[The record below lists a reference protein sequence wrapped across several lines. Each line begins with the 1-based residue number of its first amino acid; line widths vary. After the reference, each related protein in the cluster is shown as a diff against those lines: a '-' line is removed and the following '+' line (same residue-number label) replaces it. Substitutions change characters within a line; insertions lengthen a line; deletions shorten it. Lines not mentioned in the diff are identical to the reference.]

1 MAQENK
7 QGQVTEENLVDSVV
21 GIENSVD
28 SVFTP
33 GFGSEPEE
41 TVAPVEQSVETSSE
55 QTPEVGYETTSDNGE
70 VRYQYWQ
77 SEADKAKNEN
87 EQLKKTVEI
96 LQQTIQN
103 PTTNQ
108 PEEASSEPEIE
119 PFRDAPQKPVKP
131 AGFNRAEAID
141 DPNSASAQYLDTMDN
156 YRDEMDSYNAD
167 KLDYEAN
174 LLQIERDALAEEQKR
189 QTEAFDA
196 EKRNQEQVNTIS
208 QQIKSQ
214 YNANDEEVNDFIK
227 KMSDPESLNIE
238 NLWRLY
244 QMDKGKVPE
253 QPVAQPSPQ
262 FNQVQRAQSVPAPM
276 GVQSSANMQQTGK
289 SASDLIMDDLISD
302 YESKNPW
309 K

>member
-1 MAQENK
+1 MAQENQ

-21 GIENSVD
+21 GMENSVD
-28 SVFTP
+28 DIFTP
-33 GFGSEPEE
+33 GFGQTEEPVQEE
-41 TVAPVEQSVETSSE
+41 AVET
-55 QTPEVGYETTSDNGE
+55 TPEVNYETPQDNEE

-96 LQQTIQN
+96 LQQTIQK
-103 PTTNQ
+103 PAEFQ
-108 PEEASSEPEIE
+108 PEEISSEPEIE
-119 PFRDAPQKPVKP
+119 PFRDAPQKPNKP

-141 DPNSASAQYLDTMDN
+141 DPNSASAQYLDAMDS
-156 YRDEMDSYNAD
+156 YRDEMDIYNAD
-167 KLDYEAN
+167 KLEYESN
-174 LLQIERDALAEEQKR
+174 LINIEREALIEEQKR
-189 QTEAFDA
+189 QKDAFEA
-196 EKRNQEQVNTIS
+196 EQRNQEQVNNIT
-208 QQIKSQ
+208 QQLRSQ
-214 YNANDEEVNDFIK
+214 YNANDDEVNDFIQ
-227 KMSDPESLNIE
+227 KMSDPESLNID

>member
-1 MAQENK
+1 MAQENQ

-28 SVFTP
+28 DIFTP
-33 GFGSEPEE
+33 GFGQTEEPVQEE
-41 TVAPVEQSVETSSE
+41 AVET
-55 QTPEVGYETTSDNGE
+55 TPEVNYETPQNNEE

-96 LQQTIQN
+96 LQQTIQK
-103 PTTNQ
+103 PAESQ
-108 PEEASSEPEIE
+108 PEEISSEPEIE
-119 PFRDAPQKPVKP
+119 PFRDAPQKPNKP

-141 DPNSASAQYLDTMDN
+141 DPNSASAQYLDAMDS
-156 YRDEMDSYNAD
+156 YRDEMDIYNAD
-167 KLDYEAN
+167 KLEYESN
-174 LLQIERDALAEEQKR
+174 LINIEREALIEEQKR
-189 QTEAFDA
+189 QKEAFEA
-196 EKRNQEQVNTIS
+196 EQRNQEQVNNIT
-208 QQIKSQ
+208 QQLRSQ
-214 YNANDEEVNDFIK
+214 YNANDDEVNDFIQ
-227 KMSDPESLNIE
+227 KMSDPESLNID

>member
-1 MAQENK
+1 MAQENQ

-21 GIENSVD
+21 GVENSVD
-28 SVFTP
+28 DVFTP
-33 GFGSEPEE
+33 GFGQTEEPVQEE
-41 TVAPVEQSVETSSE
+41 AVET
-55 QTPEVGYETTSDNGE
+55 TPEVNYETPQNNEE

-96 LQQTIQN
+96 LQQTIQK
-103 PTTNQ
+103 PAESQ
-108 PEEASSEPEIE
+108 PEEISSEPEIE
-119 PFRDAPQKPVKP
+119 PFRDAPQKPNKP

-141 DPNSASAQYLDTMDN
+141 DPNSASAQYLDAMDS
-156 YRDEMDSYNAD
+156 YRDEMDIYNAD
-167 KLDYEAN
+167 KLEYESN
-174 LLQIERDALAEEQKR
+174 LINIEREALIEEQKR
-189 QTEAFDA
+189 QKDAFEA
-196 EKRNQEQVNTIS
+196 EQRNQEQVNNIT
-208 QQIKSQ
+208 QQLKSQ
-214 YNANDEEVNDFIK
+214 YNANDDEVNDFIQ
-227 KMSDPESLNIE
+227 KMSDPESLNID

>member
-1 MAQENK
+1 MAQENQ

-21 GIENSVD
+21 GMENSVD
-28 SVFTP
+28 DIFTP
-33 GFGSEPEE
+33 GFGQTEEPVQEE
-41 TVAPVEQSVETSSE
+41 AVET
-55 QTPEVGYETTSDNGE
+55 TPEVNYETPQDNEE

-96 LQQTIQN
+96 LQQTIQK
-103 PTTNQ
+103 PAESQ
-108 PEEASSEPEIE
+108 PEEISSEPEIE
-119 PFRDAPQKPVKP
+119 PFRDAPQKPSKP

-141 DPNSASAQYLDTMDN
+141 DPNSASAQYLDAMDS
-156 YRDEMDSYNAD
+156 YRDEMDIYNAD
-167 KLDYEAN
+167 KLEYESN
-174 LLQIERDALAEEQKR
+174 LINIEREALIEEQKR
-189 QTEAFDA
+189 QKDAFEA
-196 EKRNQEQVNTIS
+196 EQRNQEQVSNIT
-208 QQIKSQ
+208 QQLRSQ
-214 YNANDEEVNDFIK
+214 YNANDDEVNDFIQ
-227 KMSDPESLNIE
+227 KMSDPESLNID

>member
-1 MAQENK
+1 MAQENQ

-21 GIENSVD
+21 GMENSVD
-28 SVFTP
+28 DIFTP
-33 GFGSEPEE
+33 GFGQTEEPVQEE
-41 TVAPVEQSVETSSE
+41 AVET
-55 QTPEVGYETTSDNGE
+55 TPEVNYETPQDNEE

-96 LQQTIQN
+96 LQQTIQK
-103 PTTNQ
+103 PAESQ
-108 PEEASSEPEIE
+108 PEEISSEPEIE
-119 PFRDAPQKPVKP
+119 PFRDAPQRPNKP

-141 DPNSASAQYLDTMDN
+141 DPNSASAQYLDAMDS
-156 YRDEMDSYNAD
+156 YRDEMDIYNAD
-167 KLDYEAN
+167 KLEYESN
-174 LLQIERDALAEEQKR
+174 LINIEREALIEEQKR
-189 QTEAFDA
+189 QKEAFEA
-196 EKRNQEQVNTIS
+196 EQRNQEQVSNIS
-208 QQIKSQ
+208 QQLKSQ
-214 YNANDEEVNDFIK
+214 YNANDDEVNDFIQ
-227 KMSDPESLNIE
+227 KMSDPESLNID

>member
-1 MAQENK
+1 MAQENQ

-21 GIENSVD
+21 GMENSVD
-28 SVFTP
+28 DIFTP
-33 GFGSEPEE
+33 GFGQTEEPVQEE
-41 TVAPVEQSVETSSE
+41 AVET
-55 QTPEVGYETTSDNGE
+55 TPEVNYETPQDNEE

-96 LQQTIQN
+96 LQQTIQK
-103 PTTNQ
+103 PAESQ
-108 PEEASSEPEIE
+108 PEEISSEPEIE
-119 PFRDAPQKPVKP
+119 PFRDAPQRPNKP

-141 DPNSASAQYLDTMDN
+141 DPNSASAQYLDAIDS
-156 YRDEMDSYNAD
+156 YRDEMDIYNAD
-167 KLDYEAN
+167 KLEYESN
-174 LLQIERDALAEEQKR
+174 LINIEREALIEEQKR
-189 QTEAFDA
+189 QKEAFEA
-196 EKRNQEQVNTIS
+196 EQRNQEQVSNIS
-208 QQIKSQ
+208 QQLKSQ
-214 YNANDEEVNDFIK
+214 YNANDDEVNDFIQ

>member
-1 MAQENK
+1 MAQENQ

-28 SVFTP
+28 DVFTP
-33 GFGSEPEE
+33 GFGQTEEPVQEE
-41 TVAPVEQSVETSSE
+41 AVET
-55 QTPEVGYETTSDNGE
+55 TPEVNYETPQNNEE

-96 LQQTIQN
+96 LQQTIQK
-103 PTTNQ
+103 PAESQ
-108 PEEASSEPEIE
+108 PEEISSEPEIE
-119 PFRDAPQKPVKP
+119 PFRDAPQKPNKP

-141 DPNSASAQYLDTMDN
+141 DPNSASAQYLDAMDS
-156 YRDEMDSYNAD
+156 YRDEMDIYNAD
-167 KLDYEAN
+167 KLEYESN
-174 LLQIERDALAEEQKR
+174 LINIEREALIEEQKR
-189 QTEAFDA
+189 QKDAFEA
-196 EKRNQEQVNTIS
+196 EQRNQEQVNNIT
-208 QQIKSQ
+208 QQLKSQ
-214 YNANDEEVNDFIK
+214 YNANDDEVNDFIQ
-227 KMSDPESLNIE
+227 KMSDPESLNID

>member
-1 MAQENK
+1 MAQENQ

-21 GIENSVD
+21 GMENSVD
-28 SVFTP
+28 DIFTP
-33 GFGSEPEE
+33 GFGQTEEPVQEE
-41 TVAPVEQSVETSSE
+41 AVET
-55 QTPEVGYETTSDNGE
+55 TPEVNYETPQDNEE

-96 LQQTIQN
+96 LQQTIQK
-103 PTTNQ
+103 PAESQ
-108 PEEASSEPEIE
+108 PEEISSEPEIE
-119 PFRDAPQKPVKP
+119 PFRDAPQKPSKP

-141 DPNSASAQYLDTMDN
+141 DPNSASAQYLDAMDS
-156 YRDEMDSYNAD
+156 YRDEMDIYNAD
-167 KLDYEAN
+167 KLEYESN
-174 LLQIERDALAEEQKR
+174 LINIEREALIEEQKR
-189 QTEAFDA
+189 QKDAFEA
-196 EKRNQEQVNTIS
+196 EQRNQEQVSNIT
-208 QQIKSQ
+208 QQLRSQ
-214 YNANDEEVNDFIK
+214 YNANDDEVNDFIQ
-227 KMSDPESLNIE
+227 KMSDPESLNID

-289 SASDLIMDDLISD
+289 SASDLIMDELISD

>member
-1 MAQENK
+1 MAQENQ

-21 GIENSVD
+21 GMENIVED
-28 SVFTP
+28 VFTP
-33 GFGSEPEE
+33 GFGQTEEPVQEE
-41 TVAPVEQSVETSSE
+41 SAEA
-55 QTPEVGYETTSDNGE
+55 TPDVNYETPQDNEE

-96 LQQTIQN
+96 LQQTIQK
-103 PTTNQ
+103 PAETQ
-108 PEEASSEPEIE
+108 PEVESSEPEIE
-119 PFRDAPQKPVKP
+119 PFRDAPQRPSKP

-141 DPNSASAQYLDTMDN
+141 DPNSASAQYLDAMDS
-156 YRDEMDSYNAD
+156 YRDEMDIYNAD
-167 KLDYEAN
+167 KLEYEAN
-174 LLQIERDALAEEQKR
+174 LLHIEREALMEEQTR
-189 QTEAFDA
+189 QKEAFEA
-196 EKRNQEQVNTIS
+196 EKRNQEQVNNITE
-208 QQIKSQ
+208 QLRSQ
-214 YNANDEEVNDFIK
+214 YNANDEEVNDFIQ
-227 KMSDPESLNIE
+227 KMSDPESLNID

-276 GVQSSANMQQTGK
+276 GVQSGANMQQTGK
-289 SASDLIMDDLISD
+289 SASDLIMDELISD

>member
-1 MAQENK
+1 MAQENQ

-28 SVFTP
+28 DVFTP
-33 GFGSEPEE
+33 GFGQTEEPVQEE
-41 TVAPVEQSVETSSE
+41 TVET
-55 QTPEVGYETTSDNGE
+55 TPEVNYETPQDNEE

-96 LQQTIQN
+96 LQQTIQK
-103 PTTNQ
+103 PAESQ
-108 PEEASSEPEIE
+108 PEEISSEPEIE
-119 PFRDAPQKPVKP
+119 PFRDAPQKPNKP

-141 DPNSASAQYLDTMDN
+141 DPNSVSAQYLDSIDS
-156 YRDEMDSYNAD
+156 YRDEMDIYNAD
-167 KLDYEAN
+167 KLEYESN
-174 LLQIERDALAEEQKR
+174 LINIEREALIEEQKR
-189 QTEAFDA
+189 QKDAFEA
-196 EKRNQEQVNTIS
+196 EQRNQEQVSNIT
-208 QQIKSQ
+208 QQLRSQ
-214 YNANDEEVNDFIK
+214 YNANDDEVNDFIQ

-262 FNQVQRAQSVPAPM
+262 FSQVQRAQSVPAPM

>member
-1 MAQENK
+1 MAQENQ

-28 SVFTP
+28 DIFTP
-33 GFGSEPEE
+33 GFGQTEEPVQEE
-41 TVAPVEQSVETSSE
+41 AVET
-55 QTPEVGYETTSDNGE
+55 TPEVNYETPQDNEE

-96 LQQTIQN
+96 LQQTIQK
-103 PTTNQ
+103 PAESQ
-108 PEEASSEPEIE
+108 PEEISSEPEIE
-119 PFRDAPQKPVKP
+119 PFRDAPQKPNKP

-141 DPNSASAQYLDTMDN
+141 DPNSASAQYLDAMDS
-156 YRDEMDSYNAD
+156 YRDEMDIYNAD
-167 KLDYEAN
+167 KLEYESN
-174 LLQIERDALAEEQKR
+174 LINIEREALIEEQKR
-189 QTEAFDA
+189 QKDAFEA
-196 EKRNQEQVNTIS
+196 EQRNQEQVSNIT
-208 QQIKSQ
+208 QQLRSQ
-214 YNANDEEVNDFIK
+214 YNANDDEVNDFIQ
-227 KMSDPESLNIE
+227 KMSDPESLNID

>member
-1 MAQENK
+1 MAQENQ
-7 QGQVTEENLVDSVV
+7 QGQVTENNLVDSVV

-28 SVFTP
+28 DVFTP
-33 GFGSEPEE
+33 GFGQTEEPVQEE
-41 TVAPVEQSVETSSE
+41 AVET
-55 QTPEVGYETTSDNGE
+55 TPEVNYETPQNNEE

-96 LQQTIQN
+96 LQQTIQK
-103 PTTNQ
+103 PAESQ
-108 PEEASSEPEIE
+108 PEEISSEPEIE
-119 PFRDAPQKPVKP
+119 PFRDAPQKPSKP

-141 DPNSASAQYLDTMDN
+141 DPNSASAQYLDAMDS
-156 YRDEMDSYNAD
+156 YRDEMDIYNAD
-167 KLDYEAN
+167 KLEYESN
-174 LLQIERDALAEEQKR
+174 LINIEREALIEEQKR
-189 QTEAFDA
+189 QRDAFEA
-196 EKRNQEQVNTIS
+196 EQRNQEQVNNIT
-208 QQIKSQ
+208 QQLRSQ
-214 YNANDEEVNDFIK
+214 YNANDDEVNDFIQ
-227 KMSDPESLNIE
+227 KMSDPESLNID

>member
-1 MAQENK
+1 MAQENQ
-7 QGQVTEENLVDSVV
+7 QGQVTEDNLVDSVV

-28 SVFTP
+28 DVFTP
-33 GFGSEPEE
+33 GFGQTEEPVQEE
-41 TVAPVEQSVETSSE
+41 AVET
-55 QTPEVGYETTSDNGE
+55 TPEVNYETPQNNEE

-96 LQQTIQN
+96 LQQTIQK
-103 PTTNQ
+103 PAESQ
-108 PEEASSEPEIE
+108 PEEISSEPEIE
-119 PFRDAPQKPVKP
+119 PFRDAPQKPNKP

-141 DPNSASAQYLDTMDN
+141 DPNSASAQYLDAMDA
-156 YRDEMDSYNAD
+156 YRDEMDIYNAD
-167 KLDYEAN
+167 KLEYESN
-174 LLQIERDALAEEQKR
+174 LINIEREALIEEQKR
-189 QTEAFDA
+189 QKEAFEA
-196 EKRNQEQVNTIS
+196 EQRNQEQVNNIT
-208 QQIKSQ
+208 QQLRSQ
-214 YNANDEEVNDFIK
+214 YNANDDEVNDFIQ
-227 KMSDPESLNIE
+227 KMSDPESLNID

>member
-1 MAQENK
+1 MAQENQ

-28 SVFTP
+28 DIFTP
-33 GFGSEPEE
+33 GFGQTEEPVQEE
-41 TVAPVEQSVETSSE
+41 AVET
-55 QTPEVGYETTSDNGE
+55 TPEVNYETPQDNEE

-96 LQQTIQN
+96 LQQTIQK
-103 PTTNQ
+103 PAESQ
-108 PEEASSEPEIE
+108 PEEISSEPEIE
-119 PFRDAPQKPVKP
+119 PFRDAPQKPNKP

-141 DPNSASAQYLDTMDN
+141 DPNSASAQYLDAMDS
-156 YRDEMDSYNAD
+156 YRDEMDIYNAD
-167 KLDYEAN
+167 KLEYESN
-174 LLQIERDALAEEQKR
+174 LINIEREALIEEQKR
-189 QTEAFDA
+189 QKDAFEA
-196 EKRNQEQVNTIS
+196 EQRNQEQVNNIT
-208 QQIKSQ
+208 QQLRSQ
-214 YNANDEEVNDFIK
+214 YNANDDEVNDFIQ
-227 KMSDPESLNIE
+227 KMSDPESLNID

>member
-1 MAQENK
+1 MAQENQ

-28 SVFTP
+28 DIFTP
-33 GFGSEPEE
+33 GFGQTEEPIQEE
-41 TVAPVEQSVETSSE
+41 AVET
-55 QTPEVGYETTSDNGE
+55 TPEVNYETPQDNEE

-96 LQQTIQN
+96 LQQTIQK
-103 PTTNQ
+103 PAESQ
-108 PEEASSEPEIE
+108 PEEISSEPEIE
-119 PFRDAPQKPVKP
+119 PFRDAPQKPSKP

-141 DPNSASAQYLDTMDN
+141 DPNSASAQYLDAMDS
-156 YRDEMDSYNAD
+156 YRDEMDIYNAD
-167 KLDYEAN
+167 KLEYESN
-174 LLQIERDALAEEQKR
+174 LINIEREALIEEQKR
-189 QTEAFDA
+189 QKDAFEA
-196 EKRNQEQVNTIS
+196 EQRNQEQVSNIT
-208 QQIKSQ
+208 QQLRSQ
-214 YNANDEEVNDFIK
+214 YNANDDEVNDFIQ
-227 KMSDPESLNIE
+227 KMSDPESLNID

>member
-1 MAQENK
+1 MAQENQ

-28 SVFTP
+28 DIFTP
-33 GFGSEPEE
+33 GFGQTEEPVQEE
-41 TVAPVEQSVETSSE
+41 AVET
-55 QTPEVGYETTSDNGE
+55 TPEVNYETPQDNEE

-96 LQQTIQN
+96 LQQTIQK
-103 PTTNQ
+103 PAESQ
-108 PEEASSEPEIE
+108 PEEISSEPEIE
-119 PFRDAPQKPVKP
+119 PFRDAPQKPSKP

-141 DPNSASAQYLDTMDN
+141 DPNSASAQYLDAMDS
-156 YRDEMDSYNAD
+156 YRDEMDIYNAD
-167 KLDYEAN
+167 KLEYESN
-174 LLQIERDALAEEQKR
+174 LINIEREALIEEQKR
-189 QTEAFDA
+189 QKEAFEA
-196 EKRNQEQVNTIS
+196 EQRNQEQVSNIT
-208 QQIKSQ
+208 QQLRSQ
-214 YNANDEEVNDFIK
+214 YNANDDEVNDFIQ
-227 KMSDPESLNIE
+227 KMSDPESLNID

>member
-1 MAQENK
+1 MAQENQ

-28 SVFTP
+28 DIFTP
-33 GFGSEPEE
+33 GFGQTEEPVQEE
-41 TVAPVEQSVETSSE
+41 AVET
-55 QTPEVGYETTSDNGE
+55 TPEVNYETPQDNEE

-96 LQQTIQN
+96 LQQTIQK
-103 PTTNQ
+103 PAESQ
-108 PEEASSEPEIE
+108 PEEISSEPEIE
-119 PFRDAPQKPVKP
+119 PFRDAPQKPSKP

-141 DPNSASAQYLDTMDN
+141 DPNSASAQYLDAMDS
-156 YRDEMDSYNAD
+156 YRDEMDIYNAD
-167 KLDYEAN
+167 KLEYESN
-174 LLQIERDALAEEQKR
+174 LINIEREALIEEQKR
-189 QTEAFDA
+189 QKDAFEA
-196 EKRNQEQVNTIS
+196 EQRNQEQVSNIT
-208 QQIKSQ
+208 QQLRSQ
-214 YNANDEEVNDFIK
+214 YNANDDEVNDFIQ
-227 KMSDPESLNIE
+227 KMSDPESLNID

>member
-1 MAQENK
+1 MAQENQ

-28 SVFTP
+28 DVFTP
-33 GFGSEPEE
+33 GFGQTEEPVQEE
-41 TVAPVEQSVETSSE
+41 AVET
-55 QTPEVGYETTSDNGE
+55 TPEVNYETPQDNEE

-96 LQQTIQN
+96 LQQTIQK
-103 PTTNQ
+103 PAESQ
-108 PEEASSEPEIE
+108 PEEISSEPEIE
-119 PFRDAPQKPVKP
+119 PFRDAPQKPNKP

-141 DPNSASAQYLDTMDN
+141 DPNSASAQYLDAMDS
-156 YRDEMDSYNAD
+156 YRDEMDIYNAD
-167 KLDYEAN
+167 KLEYESN
-174 LLQIERDALAEEQKR
+174 LINIEREALIEEQKR
-189 QTEAFDA
+189 QKDAFEA
-196 EKRNQEQVNTIS
+196 EQRNQEQVNNIT
-208 QQIKSQ
+208 QQLRSQ
-214 YNANDEEVNDFIK
+214 YNANDEEVNDFIQ
-227 KMSDPESLNIE
+227 KMSDPESLNID

>member
-1 MAQENK
+1 MAQENQ

-21 GIENSVD
+21 GMENSVD
-28 SVFTP
+28 DIFTP
-33 GFGSEPEE
+33 GFGQTEEPVQEE
-41 TVAPVEQSVETSSE
+41 AVET
-55 QTPEVGYETTSDNGE
+55 TPEVNYETPQDNEE

-96 LQQTIQN
+96 LQQTIQK
-103 PTTNQ
+103 PAESQ
-108 PEEASSEPEIE
+108 PEEISSEPEIE
-119 PFRDAPQKPVKP
+119 PFRDAPQKPSKP

-141 DPNSASAQYLDTMDN
+141 DPNSASAQYLDAMDS
-156 YRDEMDSYNAD
+156 YRDEMDIYNAD
-167 KLDYEAN
+167 KLEYESN
-174 LLQIERDALAEEQKR
+174 LINIEREALIEEQKR
-189 QTEAFDA
+189 QKEAFEA
-196 EKRNQEQVNTIS
+196 EQRNQEQVSNIT
-208 QQIKSQ
+208 QQLRSQ
-214 YNANDEEVNDFIK
+214 YNANDDEVNDFIQ
-227 KMSDPESLNIE
+227 KMSDPESLNID

>member
-1 MAQENK
+1 MAQENQ

-28 SVFTP
+28 DVFTP
-33 GFGSEPEE
+33 GFGQTEEPVQEE
-41 TVAPVEQSVETSSE
+41 AVET
-55 QTPEVGYETTSDNGE
+55 TPEVNYETPQDNEE

-96 LQQTIQN
+96 LQQTIQK
-103 PTTNQ
+103 PAESQ
-108 PEEASSEPEIE
+108 PEEISSEPEIE
-119 PFRDAPQKPVKP
+119 PFRDAPQKPSKP

-141 DPNSASAQYLDTMDN
+141 DPNSASAQYLDAMDS
-156 YRDEMDSYNAD
+156 YRDEMDIYNAD
-167 KLDYEAN
+167 KLEYESN
-174 LLQIERDALAEEQKR
+174 LINIEREALIEEQKR
-189 QTEAFDA
+189 QKDAFEA
-196 EKRNQEQVNTIS
+196 EQRNQEQVSNIT
-208 QQIKSQ
+208 QQLRSQ
-214 YNANDEEVNDFIK
+214 YNANDDEVNDFIQ
-227 KMSDPESLNIE
+227 KMSDPESLNID

>member
-1 MAQENK
+1 MAQENQ

-21 GIENSVD
+21 GMENSVD
-28 SVFTP
+28 DIFTP
-33 GFGSEPEE
+33 GFGQTEEPVQEE
-41 TVAPVEQSVETSSE
+41 AVET
-55 QTPEVGYETTSDNGE
+55 TPEVNYETPQDNEE

-96 LQQTIQN
+96 LQQTIQK
-103 PTTNQ
+103 PAESQ
-108 PEEASSEPEIE
+108 PEEISSEPEIE
-119 PFRDAPQKPVKP
+119 PFRDAPQRPNKP

-141 DPNSASAQYLDTMDN
+141 DPNSASAQYLDAIDS
-156 YRDEMDSYNAD
+156 YRDEMDIYNAD
-167 KLDYEAN
+167 KLEYESN
-174 LLQIERDALAEEQKR
+174 LINIEREALIEEQKR
-189 QTEAFDA
+189 QKDAFEA
-196 EKRNQEQVNTIS
+196 EQRNQEQVSNIS
-208 QQIKSQ
+208 QQLKSQ
-214 YNANDEEVNDFIK
+214 YNANDDEVNDFIQ
-227 KMSDPESLNIE
+227 KMSDPESLNID

>member
-1 MAQENK
+1 MAQENQ

-21 GIENSVD
+21 GMENSVD
-28 SVFTP
+28 DIFTP
-33 GFGSEPEE
+33 GFGQTEEPVQEE
-41 TVAPVEQSVETSSE
+41 AVET
-55 QTPEVGYETTSDNGE
+55 TPEVNYETPQDNEE

-96 LQQTIQN
+96 LQQTIQK
-103 PTTNQ
+103 PAESQ
-108 PEEASSEPEIE
+108 PEEISSEPEIE
-119 PFRDAPQKPVKP
+119 PFRDAPQRPNKP

-141 DPNSASAQYLDTMDN
+141 DPNSASAQYLDAMDS
-156 YRDEMDSYNAD
+156 YRDEMDIYNAD
-167 KLDYEAN
+167 KLEYESN
-174 LLQIERDALAEEQKR
+174 LINIEREALIEEQKR
-189 QTEAFDA
+189 QKEAFEA
-196 EKRNQEQVNTIS
+196 EQRNQEQVSNIS
-208 QQIKSQ
+208 QQLKSQ
-214 YNANDEEVNDFIK
+214 YNANDDEVNDFIQ

>member
-1 MAQENK
+1 MAQENQ

-21 GIENSVD
+21 GVENSVD
-28 SVFTP
+28 DVFTP
-33 GFGSEPEE
+33 GFGQTEEPVQEE
-41 TVAPVEQSVETSSE
+41 AVET
-55 QTPEVGYETTSDNGE
+55 TPEVNYETPQNNEE

-96 LQQTIQN
+96 LQQTIQK
-103 PTTNQ
+103 PAESQ
-108 PEEASSEPEIE
+108 PEEISSEPEIE
-119 PFRDAPQKPVKP
+119 PFRDAPQKPNKP

-141 DPNSASAQYLDTMDN
+141 DPNSASAQYLDAMDS
-156 YRDEMDSYNAD
+156 YRDEMDIYNAD
-167 KLDYEAN
+167 KLEYESN
-174 LLQIERDALAEEQKR
+174 LINIEREALIEEQKR
-189 QTEAFDA
+189 QKEAFEA
-196 EKRNQEQVNTIS
+196 EQRNQEQVNNIT
-208 QQIKSQ
+208 QQLRSQ
-214 YNANDEEVNDFIK
+214 YNANDDEVNDFIQ
-227 KMSDPESLNIE
+227 KMSDPESLNID

>member
-1 MAQENK
+1 MAQENQ

-21 GIENSVD
+21 GMENSVD
-28 SVFTP
+28 DIFTP
-33 GFGSEPEE
+33 GFGQTEEPVQEE
-41 TVAPVEQSVETSSE
+41 AVET
-55 QTPEVGYETTSDNGE
+55 TPEVNYETPQDNEE

-96 LQQTIQN
+96 LQQTIQK
-103 PTTNQ
+103 PAESQ
-108 PEEASSEPEIE
+108 PEEISSEPEIE
-119 PFRDAPQKPVKP
+119 PFRDAPQKPNKP

-141 DPNSASAQYLDTMDN
+141 DPNSASAQYLDAMDS
-156 YRDEMDSYNAD
+156 YRDEMDIYNAD
-167 KLDYEAN
+167 KLEYESN
-174 LLQIERDALAEEQKR
+174 LINIEREALIEEQKR
-189 QTEAFDA
+189 QKEAFEA
-196 EKRNQEQVNTIS
+196 EQRNQEQVSNIT
-208 QQIKSQ
+208 QQLRSQ
-214 YNANDEEVNDFIK
+214 YNANDDEVNDFIQ
-227 KMSDPESLNIE
+227 KMSDPESLNID

>member
-1 MAQENK
+1 MAQENQ

-21 GIENSVD
+21 GMENSVD
-28 SVFTP
+28 DIFTP
-33 GFGSEPEE
+33 GFGQTEE
-41 TVAPVEQSVETSSE
+41 LVQEEAVETI
-55 QTPEVGYETTSDNGE
+55 PEVNYETPQNNEE

-96 LQQTIQN
+96 LQQTIQK
-103 PTTNQ
+103 PAESQ
-108 PEEASSEPEIE
+108 PEEISSEPEIE
-119 PFRDAPQKPVKP
+119 PFRDAPQKPNKP

-141 DPNSASAQYLDTMDN
+141 DPNSASAQYLDAMDS
-156 YRDEMDSYNAD
+156 YRDEMDIYNAD
-167 KLDYEAN
+167 KLEYESN
-174 LLQIERDALAEEQKR
+174 LINIEREALIEEQKR
-189 QTEAFDA
+189 QKEAFEA
-196 EKRNQEQVNTIS
+196 EQRNQEQVNNIT
-208 QQIKSQ
+208 QQLRSQ
-214 YNANDEEVNDFIK
+214 YNANDDEVNDFIQ
-227 KMSDPESLNIE
+227 KMSDPESLNID

-262 FNQVQRAQSVPAPM
+262 FNQVQRAQSVPAPI

-289 SASDLIMDDLISD
+289 SASDLIMDELISD

>member
-1 MAQENK
+1 MAQENQ

-21 GIENSVD
+21 GMENSVD
-28 SVFTP
+28 DIFTP
-33 GFGSEPEE
+33 GFGQTEEPVQEE
-41 TVAPVEQSVETSSE
+41 AVET
-55 QTPEVGYETTSDNGE
+55 TPEVNYETPQDNEE

-96 LQQTIQN
+96 LQQTIQK
-103 PTTNQ
+103 PAESQ
-108 PEEASSEPEIE
+108 PEEISSEPEIE
-119 PFRDAPQKPVKP
+119 PFRDAPQKPNKP

-141 DPNSASAQYLDTMDN
+141 DPNSASAQYLDAMDS
-156 YRDEMDSYNAD
+156 YRDEMDIYNAD
-167 KLDYEAN
+167 KLEYESN
-174 LLQIERDALAEEQKR
+174 LINIEREALIEEQKR
-189 QTEAFDA
+189 QKDAFEA
-196 EKRNQEQVNTIS
+196 EQRNQEQVSNIT
-208 QQIKSQ
+208 QQLRSQ
-214 YNANDEEVNDFIK
+214 YNANDDEVNDFIQ
-227 KMSDPESLNIE
+227 KMSDPESLNID

>member
-1 MAQENK
+1 MAQENQ

-28 SVFTP
+28 DIFTP
-33 GFGSEPEE
+33 GFGETEEPVQEE
-41 TVAPVEQSVETSSE
+41 AVET
-55 QTPEVGYETTSDNGE
+55 TPEVNYETPQDNEE

-96 LQQTIQN
+96 LQQTIQK
-103 PTTNQ
+103 PAESQ
-108 PEEASSEPEIE
+108 PEEISSEPEIE
-119 PFRDAPQKPVKP
+119 PFRDAPQKPNKP

-141 DPNSASAQYLDTMDN
+141 DPNSVSAQYLDAMDS
-156 YRDEMDSYNAD
+156 YRDEMDIYNAD
-167 KLDYEAN
+167 KLEYESN
-174 LLQIERDALAEEQKR
+174 LINIEREALIEEQKR
-189 QTEAFDA
+189 QKEAF
-196 EKRNQEQVNTIS
+196 ESEQRNQEQVSNIS
-208 QQIKSQ
+208 QQLKSQ
-214 YNANDEEVNDFIK
+214 YNANDDEVNDFIQ

>member
-1 MAQENK
+1 MAQENQ

-21 GIENSVD
+21 GMENSVD
-28 SVFTP
+28 DIFTP
-33 GFGSEPEE
+33 GFGQTEEPVQEE
-41 TVAPVEQSVETSSE
+41 AVET
-55 QTPEVGYETTSDNGE
+55 TPEVNYETPQDNEE

-96 LQQTIQN
+96 LQQTIQK
-103 PTTNQ
+103 PAESQ
-108 PEEASSEPEIE
+108 PEEISSEPEIE
-119 PFRDAPQKPVKP
+119 PFRDAPQRPNKP

-141 DPNSASAQYLDTMDN
+141 DPNSASAQYLDAIDS
-156 YRDEMDSYNAD
+156 YRDEMDIYNAD
-167 KLDYEAN
+167 KLEYESN
-174 LLQIERDALAEEQKR
+174 LINIEREALIEEQKR
-189 QTEAFDA
+189 QKEAFEA
-196 EKRNQEQVNTIS
+196 EQRNQEQVSNIS
-208 QQIKSQ
+208 QQLKSQ
-214 YNANDEEVNDFIK
+214 YNANDDEVNDFIQ
-227 KMSDPESLNIE
+227 KMSDPESLNID

>member
-1 MAQENK
+1 MAQENQ

-28 SVFTP
+28 DIFTP
-33 GFGSEPEE
+33 GFGQTEEPVQEE
-41 TVAPVEQSVETSSE
+41 AVET
-55 QTPEVGYETTSDNGE
+55 TPEVNYETPQDNEE

-96 LQQTIQN
+96 LQQTIQK
-103 PTTNQ
+103 PAESQ
-108 PEEASSEPEIE
+108 PEEISSEPEIE
-119 PFRDAPQKPVKP
+119 PFRDAPQKPNKP

-141 DPNSASAQYLDTMDN
+141 DPNSASAQYLDAMDS
-156 YRDEMDSYNAD
+156 YRDEMDIYNAD
-167 KLDYEAN
+167 KLEYESN
-174 LLQIERDALAEEQKR
+174 LINIEREALIEEQKR
-189 QTEAFDA
+189 QKEAFEA
-196 EKRNQEQVNTIS
+196 EQRNQEQVNNIT
-208 QQIKSQ
+208 QQLRSQ
-214 YNANDEEVNDFIK
+214 YNANDDEVNDFIQ
-227 KMSDPESLNIE
+227 KMSDPESLNID

>member
-1 MAQENK
+1 MAQENQ

-21 GIENSVD
+21 GIENIVD
-28 SVFTP
+28 DVFTP
-33 GFGSEPEE
+33 GFGQTEEPVQEE
-41 TVAPVEQSVETSSE
+41 SAEA
-55 QTPEVGYETTSDNGE
+55 TPDVNYETPQDNEE

-96 LQQTIQN
+96 LQQTIQK
-103 PTTNQ
+103 PAETQ
-108 PEEASSEPEIE
+108 PEVESSEPEIE
-119 PFRDAPQKPVKP
+119 PFRDAPQRPSKP

-141 DPNSASAQYLDTMDN
+141 DPNSASAQYLDAMDS
-156 YRDEMDSYNAD
+156 YRDEMDIYNAD
-167 KLDYEAN
+167 KLEYEAN
-174 LLQIERDALAEEQKR
+174 LLHIEREALMEEQTR
-189 QTEAFDA
+189 QKEAFEA
-196 EKRNQEQVNTIS
+196 EQRNQEQVNNITE
-208 QQIKSQ
+208 QLRSQ
-214 YNANDEEVNDFIK
+214 YNANDEEVNDFIQ
-227 KMSDPESLNIE
+227 KMSDPESLNID

-276 GVQSSANMQQTGK
+276 GVQSGANMQQTGK
-289 SASDLIMDDLISD
+289 SASDLIMDELISD

>member
-1 MAQENK
+1 MAQENQ

-21 GIENSVD
+21 GMENSVD
-28 SVFTP
+28 DIFTP
-33 GFGSEPEE
+33 GFGQTEEPVQEE
-41 TVAPVEQSVETSSE
+41 AVET
-55 QTPEVGYETTSDNGE
+55 TPEVNYETPQDNEE

-96 LQQTIQN
+96 LQQTIQK
-103 PTTNQ
+103 PAESQ
-108 PEEASSEPEIE
+108 PEEISSEPEIE
-119 PFRDAPQKPVKP
+119 PFRDAPQRPNKP

-141 DPNSASAQYLDTMDN
+141 DPNSASAQYLDAIDS
-156 YRDEMDSYNAD
+156 YRDEMDIYNAD
-167 KLDYEAN
+167 KLEYESN
-174 LLQIERDALAEEQKR
+174 LINIEREALIEEQKR
-189 QTEAFDA
+189 QKDAFEA
-196 EKRNQEQVNTIS
+196 EQRNQEQVSNIS
-208 QQIKSQ
+208 QQLKSQ
-214 YNANDEEVNDFIK
+214 YNANDDEVNDFIQ

>member
-1 MAQENK
+1 MAQENQ

-21 GIENSVD
+21 GMENSVD
-28 SVFTP
+28 DIFTP
-33 GFGSEPEE
+33 GFGQTEEPVQEE
-41 TVAPVEQSVETSSE
+41 AVET
-55 QTPEVGYETTSDNGE
+55 TPEVNYETPQDNEE

-96 LQQTIQN
+96 LQQTIQK
-103 PTTNQ
+103 PAESQ
-108 PEEASSEPEIE
+108 PEEISSEPEIE
-119 PFRDAPQKPVKP
+119 PFRDAPQRPNKP

-141 DPNSASAQYLDTMDN
+141 DPNSASAQYLDAIDS
-156 YRDEMDSYNAD
+156 YRDEMDIYNAD
-167 KLDYEAN
+167 KLEYESN
-174 LLQIERDALAEEQKR
+174 LINIEREALIEEQKR
-189 QTEAFDA
+189 QKDAFEA
-196 EKRNQEQVNTIS
+196 EQRNQEQVSNIS
-208 QQIKSQ
+208 QQLKSQ
-214 YNANDEEVNDFIK
+214 YNANDDEVNDFIQ
-227 KMSDPESLNIE
+227 KMSDPESLNIN

>member
-1 MAQENK
+1 MAQENQ

-28 SVFTP
+28 DVFTP
-33 GFGSEPEE
+33 GFGQTEEPVQEE
-41 TVAPVEQSVETSSE
+41 TVET
-55 QTPEVGYETTSDNGE
+55 TPEVNYETPQDNEE

-96 LQQTIQN
+96 LQQTIQK
-103 PTTNQ
+103 PAESQ
-108 PEEASSEPEIE
+108 PEEISSEPEIE
-119 PFRDAPQKPVKP
+119 PFRDAPQKPNKP

-141 DPNSASAQYLDTMDN
+141 DPNSVSAQYLDSIDS
-156 YRDEMDSYNAD
+156 YRDEMDIYNAD
-167 KLDYEAN
+167 KLEYESN
-174 LLQIERDALAEEQKR
+174 LINIEREALIEEQKR
-189 QTEAFDA
+189 QKDAFEA
-196 EKRNQEQVNTIS
+196 EQRNQEQVSNIT
-208 QQIKSQ
+208 QQLRSQ
-214 YNANDEEVNDFIK
+214 YNANDDEVNDFIQ

>member
-1 MAQENK
+1 MAQENQ

-21 GIENSVD
+21 GMENIVED
-28 SVFTP
+28 VFTP
-33 GFGSEPEE
+33 GFGQTEEPAQEE
-41 TVAPVEQSVETSSE
+41 SVEA
-55 QTPEVGYETTSDNGE
+55 TPDANYETPQDNEE

-96 LQQTIQN
+96 LQQTIQK
-103 PTTNQ
+103 PAETQ
-108 PEEASSEPEIE
+108 PEVESSEPEIE
-119 PFRDAPQKPVKP
+119 PFRDAPQRPSKP

-141 DPNSASAQYLDTMDN
+141 DPNSASAQYLDAMDS
-156 YRDEMDSYNAD
+156 YRDDMDIYNAD
-167 KLDYEAN
+167 KLEYEAN
-174 LLQIERDALAEEQKR
+174 LLHIEREALMEEQTR
-189 QTEAFDA
+189 QKEAFEA
-196 EKRNQEQVNTIS
+196 EKRNQEQVNNITE
-208 QQIKSQ
+208 QLRSQ
-214 YNANDEEVNDFIK
+214 YNANDEEVNDFIQ
-227 KMSDPESLNIE
+227 KMSDPESLNID

-276 GVQSSANMQQTGK
+276 GVQSGANMQQTGK
-289 SASDLIMDDLISD
+289 SASDLIMDELISD

>member
-1 MAQENK
+1 MAQENQ

-21 GIENSVD
+21 GMENSVD
-28 SVFTP
+28 DIFTP
-33 GFGSEPEE
+33 GFGQTEEPVQEE
-41 TVAPVEQSVETSSE
+41 AVET
-55 QTPEVGYETTSDNGE
+55 TPEVNYETPQDNEE

-96 LQQTIQN
+96 LQQTIQK
-103 PTTNQ
+103 PAESQ
-108 PEEASSEPEIE
+108 PEEISSEPEIE
-119 PFRDAPQKPVKP
+119 PFRDAPQKPNKP

-141 DPNSASAQYLDTMDN
+141 DPNSASAQYLDAMDS
-156 YRDEMDSYNAD
+156 YRDEMDIYNAD
-167 KLDYEAN
+167 KLEYESN
-174 LLQIERDALAEEQKR
+174 LINIEREALIEEQKR
-189 QTEAFDA
+189 QKDAFEA
-196 EKRNQEQVNTIS
+196 EQRNQEQVNNIT
-208 QQIKSQ
+208 QQLRSQ
-214 YNANDEEVNDFIK
+214 YNANDDEVNDFIQ
-227 KMSDPESLNIE
+227 KMSDPESLNID

>member
-1 MAQENK
+1 MAQENQ

-21 GIENSVD
+21 GMENSVD
-28 SVFTP
+28 DIFTP
-33 GFGSEPEE
+33 GFGQTEEPVQEE
-41 TVAPVEQSVETSSE
+41 AVET
-55 QTPEVGYETTSDNGE
+55 TPEVNYETPQDNEE

-96 LQQTIQN
+96 LQQTIQK
-103 PTTNQ
+103 PAESQ
-108 PEEASSEPEIE
+108 PEEISSEPEIE
-119 PFRDAPQKPVKP
+119 PFRDAPQRPNKP

-141 DPNSASAQYLDTMDN
+141 DPNSASAQYLDAMDS
-156 YRDEMDSYNAD
+156 YRDEMDIYNVD
-167 KLDYEAN
+167 KLEYESN
-174 LLQIERDALAEEQKR
+174 LINIEREALIEEQKR
-189 QTEAFDA
+189 QKDAFEA
-196 EKRNQEQVNTIS
+196 EQRNQEQVSNIS
-208 QQIKSQ
+208 QQLKSQ
-214 YNANDEEVNDFIK
+214 YNANDDEVNDFIQ
-227 KMSDPESLNIE
+227 KMSDPESLNID

>member
-1 MAQENK
+1 MAQENQ

-28 SVFTP
+28 DIFTP
-33 GFGSEPEE
+33 GFGQTEEPVQEE
-41 TVAPVEQSVETSSE
+41 AVET
-55 QTPEVGYETTSDNGE
+55 TPEVNYETPQDNEE

-96 LQQTIQN
+96 LQQTIQK
-103 PTTNQ
+103 PAESQ
-108 PEEASSEPEIE
+108 PEEISSEPEIE
-119 PFRDAPQKPVKP
+119 PFRDAPQKPSKP

-141 DPNSASAQYLDTMDN
+141 DPNSASAQYLDAMDS
-156 YRDEMDSYNAD
+156 YRDEMDIYNAD
-167 KLDYEAN
+167 KLEYESN
-174 LLQIERDALAEEQKR
+174 LINIEREALIEEQKR
-189 QTEAFDA
+189 QKDAFEA
-196 EKRNQEQVNTIS
+196 EQRNQEQVNNIT
-208 QQIKSQ
+208 QQLRSQ
-214 YNANDEEVNDFIK
+214 YNANDDEVNDFIQ
-227 KMSDPESLNIE
+227 KMSDPESLNID